1 MWNGGL
7 IHGGERIFLFPT
19 TSRMFSCM
27 SGHLRV
33 WCSIFTLKMFTGEI
47 NHWEMKIMYQNDS
60 EFGDQVTEITQ
71 TGTMHP

>member
-1 MWNGGL
+1 
-7 IHGGERIFLFPT
+7 
-19 TSRMFSCM
+19 
-27 SGHLRV
+27 
-33 WCSIFTLKMFTGEI
+33 MFTGEI